1 LDLDQHGEPLSAL
14 FEGVAHVAPTVSWLL
29 LQALLIAVL
38 RDESSHSPCPD
49 GFVYLK
55 FSWMPASFV
64 FSSVWSYQPVA
75 IAVLV
80 YLQFAWG
87 SAPAPLSGRV
97 CCLLASVGSLPLS
110 KLSAGASTP
119 AIFCRLVYLEF
130 ACGSAPPH
138 SRTECA
144 AGGSASPP
152 YSGAQGTLL
161 SLVRV
166 LYSGFFVRL
175 FCLFFFC
182 GLGVSLS
189 RGLC

>member
-1 LDLDQHGEPLSAL
+1 
-14 FEGVAHVAPTVSWLL
+14 
-29 LQALLIAVL
+29 
-38 RDESSHSPCPD
+38 
-49 GFVYLK
+49 
-55 FSWMPASFV
+55 MPASFV

-144 AGGSASPP
+144 TGGSASPP

-166 LYSGFFVRL
+166 LFFSFL
-175 FCLFFFC
+175 FIIQVFLFVCFVFFFLWAGGQSVQGAMLIFLRGGC
-182 GLGVSLS
+182 GSAKQVRRQCLVA
-189 RGLC
+189 